1 MLRISFILS
10 SNPCDG
16 TNVRQWVQD
25 VRISS
30 FLNHI
35 HIWLKEK
42 RVEKSLFFSSTLHPA
57 SFYHDLWDD
66 LWCQESSSSCHDHTR
81 ARFSHQQQQ
90 PPLPCNYGRWLGAQ
104 FLCKKKSFPNYAR
117 TKRCA
122 CNSEVISSVKAKLEM
137 TKYFHLQM
145 GLFLTVVN
153 CEKRYWLSLRY
164 CQS

>member
-1 MLRISFILS
+1 MIEREESGKI
-10 SNPCDG
+10 
-16 TNVRQWVQD
+16 T
-25 VRISS
+25 
-30 FLNHI
+30 
-35 HIWLKEK
+35 
-42 RVEKSLFFSSTLHPA
+42 FFSSTLHPA

-117 TKRCA
+117 TKHCT

-145 GLFLTVVN
+145 GLFFDSCKLWKTVLIISFVKV
-153 CEKRYWLSLRY
+153 KRKSSEVCATILLIGSV
-164 CQS
+164 